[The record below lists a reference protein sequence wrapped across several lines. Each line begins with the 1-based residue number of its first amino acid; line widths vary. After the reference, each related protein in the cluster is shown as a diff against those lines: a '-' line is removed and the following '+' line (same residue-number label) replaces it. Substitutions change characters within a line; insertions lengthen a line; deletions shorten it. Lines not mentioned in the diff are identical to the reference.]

1 MAAVLPVIPER
12 TSLPPSDHHRRKRN
26 KPSIIETHRTY
37 IKSPQP
43 ECYPVTSISIS
54 SESSS
59 GRSSPIFS
67 SIFVHTS
74 PPPIT
79 LPPTP
84 EEPEDDDILFPSYD
98 TASYHEEEEK
108 SSFIPPV
115 HMPSSPSIDQW
126 RSDYV
131 MPRIVGDDASI
142 EDEPTRHVDYLSH
155 DWKEEDIWSSWRY
168 IASRRDAYN
177 NGVRLENAVWR
188 TWTKAKH
195 RLGTVTP
202 ESLNW
207 LKDCDV
213 TWLYGPLQTA
223 SKLPHSTS
231 SPPPT
236 RLSPPS
242 PFLNKKPI
250 LKKRTASQTIL
261 QRFISTRTLLS
272 HAGAILQAREADN
285 MRNRPGLGRSAS
297 DYYVPNAYFENSSSS
312 RATTV
317 SPGTESP
324 SERRHISFNDEVSQ
338 CIAVEGKDDYYDDM
352 DDTTCAV
359 DDDDDMSEDSVLEM
373 RQVTPRPPL
382 SSQSTPR
389 SSFSSDSKT
398 IAPLPPTTLK
408 YRRDT
413 PEPDEVDIV
422 DSAAA
427 KSSLYSWWPL
437 PVPRLSRSSSTETL
451 RPSKKQHQQQP
462 EQQPKARDNFL
473 LDDEGD
479 GDDTN
484 STTSDMDMKWRVS
497 SRKVLDEETL
507 STYSGPWFTD
517 SHKRQWNN
525 NDDAH
530 GQYHNYNYNYTHN
543 SYTNSHTTPT
553 NNHSTYPNDKKN
565 NDNRSPSYLSSRD
578 QFLSFDYDDLYT
590 TGDKSGYDDDDDD
603 EADGRAM
610 NFGFIGKVV
619 DTVNTA
625 RDIAHVI
632 WNVGWRS

>member
-1 MAAVLPVIPER
+1 MATVLPILPGR
-12 TSLPPSDHHRRKRN
+12 DSLSASDPHRRKRN
-26 KPSIIETHRTY
+26 KPSLLASQGSY
-37 IKSPQP
+37 LKSPQP
-43 ECYPVTSISIS
+43 EYYSVNNSSVSSPKIS
-54 SESSS
+54 SAP
-59 GRSSPIFS
+59 SSPIFS
-67 SIFVHTS
+67 SIFLHTS

-98 TASYHEEEEK
+98 AASCYEEEEEK
-108 SSFIPPV
+108 SSFNS
-115 HMPSSPSIDQW
+115 PSNSPISPPSIDDH
-126 RSDYV
+126 SKCDSM
-131 MPRIVGDDASI
+131 MPRIAGDDASI

-168 IASRRDAYN
+168 IVSRRDEYN
-177 NGVRLENAVWR
+177 NGTRLENAAWR
-188 TWTKAKH
+188 TWAKAKH

-223 SKLPHSTS
+223 SKISPSTS

-236 RLSPPS
+236 RLSTSS

-272 HAGAILQAREADN
+272 HAGAILQAREADGF
-285 MRNRPGLGRSAS
+285 RNRPGLGRSAS
-297 DYYVPNAYFENSSSS
+297 DYVVPNTYFENSSSS

-324 SERRHISFNDEVSQ
+324 SDRRHISFNDEVSQ

-352 DDTTCAV
+352 DDSTCV
-359 DDDDDMSEDSVLEM
+359 IDDDDISEDGVLMM
-373 RQVTPRPPL
+373 RQAPPRSRSPL

-413 PEPDEVDIV
+413 PEPEVDIV
-422 DSAAA
+422 ECPVA
-427 KSSLYSWWPL
+427 KSSPYSWWPL
-437 PVPRLSRSSSTETL
+437 PVPRLSHSASTETL
-451 RPSKKQHQQQP
+451 RPPKKKKTKKQKQRL
-462 EQQPKARDNFL
+462 PKAHNNFL
-473 LDDEGD
+473 LDD
-479 GDDTN
+479 DDDDDEDDEEDDDEDDDDDDNANTV
-484 STTSDMDMKWRVS
+484 TSDMMDMKWQLS
-497 SRKVLDEETL
+497 SRKVPAEETPSS
-507 STYSGPWFTD
+507 STYNGPWFTD
-517 SHKRQWNN
+517 SSKRHNTHSHYHSTNTNTNKNN
-525 NDDAH
+525 N
-530 GQYHNYNYNYTHN
+530 NNNNRT
-543 SYTNSHTTPT
+543 SSH
-553 NNHSTYPNDKKN
+553 
-565 NDNRSPSYLSSRD
+565 LSSPE
-578 QFLSFDYDDLYT
+578 QFLSFDYDDLYNI
-590 TGDKSGYDDDDDD
+590 GDSSGHND
-603 EADGRAM
+603 EVDVEAL

>member
-1 MAAVLPVIPER
+1 MAAVLPAMPGR
-12 TSLPPSDHHRRKRN
+12 DSLSQSDPHRRKRN
-26 KPSIIETHRTY
+26 KPSILESQSSY
-37 IKSPQP
+37 LKSPQP
-43 ECYPVTSISIS
+43 ECYSVSSSSIPSK
-54 SESSS
+54 SSS
-59 GRSSPIFS
+59 GQSSPIFS

-74 PPPIT
+74 PPAVT

-84 EEPEDDDILFPSYD
+84 EEPEDDDILLFPSFD
-98 TASYHEEEEK
+98 TASCEK
-108 SSFIPPV
+108 EAEKTTSDS
-115 HMPSSPSIDQW
+115 PSSPSVEQS
-126 RSDYV
+126 RNDYM

-142 EDEPTRHVDYLSH
+142 EYEPTRHVDYLSH
-155 DWKEEDIWSSWRY
+155 EWKEEDIWSSWRY
-168 IASRRDAYN
+168 IVSRRDAYN
-177 NGVRLENAVWR
+177 NGVRLENAAWR
-188 TWTKAKH
+188 TWAKAKH
-195 RLGTVTP
+195 QLGTVTP

-223 SKLPHSTS
+223 SKLSHSAS

-285 MRNRPGLGRSAS
+285 YRNRPGLGRSAS
-297 DYYVPNAYFENSSSS
+297 DYYVSNTFFEHSSSS

-324 SERRHISFNDEVSQ
+324 NERRHISFNDEVSQ
-338 CIAVEGKDDYYDDM
+338 CIALEGKDDYYDEM
-352 DDTTCAV
+352 DDSTCV
-359 DDDDDMSEDSVLEM
+359 VDDDDMSESSVLMM

-382 SSQSTPR
+382 SGQSTPR

-413 PEPDEVDIV
+413 PEPVEVDVV
-422 DSAAA
+422 DSPEV
-427 KSSLYSWWPL
+427 KSSPYYSWWPL
-437 PVPRLSRSSSTETL
+437 PVPRLSRSASTETL
-451 RPSKKQHQQQP
+451 RPPKHQHQHQRQRQQH
-462 EQQPKARDNFL
+462 QLPKAHDNFL
-473 LDDEGD
+473 LDDEGA
-479 GDDTN
+479 DDDDADTV
-484 STTSDMDMKWRVS
+484 TSDMDMKWQLS
-497 SRKVLDEETL
+497 NQKVPEDT
-507 STYSGPWFTD
+507 SPTYNGPWFTD
-517 SHKRQWNN
+517 AHKQQWNN
-525 NDDAH
+525 DDNAH
-530 GQYHNYNYNYTHN
+530 SHYYN
-543 SYTNSHTTPT
+543 TNT
-553 NNHSTYPNDKKN
+553 NNTNRN
-565 NDNRSPSYLSSRD
+565 NNNRNSSYFSPE
-578 QFLSFDYDDLYT
+578 QFLSYDYDDLYDAGD
-590 TGDKSGYDDDDDD
+590 TGGHDGDDVDD
-603 EADGRAM
+603 EEAM

-625 RDIAHVI
+625 KDIAHVI